1 MAAAKAVGA
10 TPVAT
15 EATVM
20 MLTVGGVT
28 MLMGWVDVNQVGSG
42 SE

>member
-1 MAAAKAVGA
+1 MAAAKAVR
-10 TPVAT
+10 
-15 EATVM
+15 ATVM